1 MRKTKIFNIKAAVM
15 LIIIIS
21 LLTVSFATAVSARNS
36 KQMMRDG
43 MISDEGVTEGNIQ
56 DGIVSDTP
64 DHTIMPDSDS
74 TTHSSDDTNSADSDS
89 GSDSILGPGGMMN
102 EGNSGINENDFANG
116 DTTTDNGTTTGEVTE
131 EEAGSTVGI
140 VIAIIAVLAIII
152 AIILLVPKN
161 QGRKD
166 GANKK

>member
-21 LLTVSFATAVSARNS
+21 LLTVSLTTAVSARNS

-56 DGIVSDTP
+56 DGVISDTP
-64 DHTIMPDSDS
+64 DHTLMPDSDT
-74 TTHSSDDTNSADSDS
+74 TTHSNGNSDSYGSDS
-89 GSDSILGPGGMMN
+89 GADSMLGPGGMMN
-102 EGNSGINENDFANG
+102 EGNSGINENDFASG
-116 DTTTDNGTTTGEVTE
+116 DNTTDNGTTTGEVTE

-166 GANKK
+166 GTNKK